1 MRSLRLESEYEPMV
15 RQFAEKT
22 HPDSRKSIFPTMR
35 EFMCFA
41 AVVGFHE
48 GKRTPLKGDTFEIDA
63 RIFQNSQ
70 QAIDLLY
77 LIALAGSRDVN
88 ILREERDDELTA
100 IFEEYANGGLAKIA
114 DWIRDRPD
122 DVNGDKAL
130 LTAFEKADLLEEKD
144 TNLSSLA
151 GDVQF

>member
-1 MRSLRLESEYEPMV
+1 
-15 RQFAEKT
+15 
-22 HPDSRKSIFPTMR
+22 
-35 EFMCFA
+35 MCFA

-48 GKRTPLKGDTFEIDA
+48 GKRIPLKGDTFEIDA

-77 LIALAGSRDVN
+77 LIALAGIRDVN
-88 ILREERDDELTA
+88 ILREERDEELTV
-100 IFEEYANGGLAKIA
+100 IFEEYANAGLAKIA

-130 LTAFEKADLLEEKD
+130 LTAFEKAGFLEAKD
-144 TNLSSLA
+144 ANLSSLA
-151 GDVQF
+151 GAVQF